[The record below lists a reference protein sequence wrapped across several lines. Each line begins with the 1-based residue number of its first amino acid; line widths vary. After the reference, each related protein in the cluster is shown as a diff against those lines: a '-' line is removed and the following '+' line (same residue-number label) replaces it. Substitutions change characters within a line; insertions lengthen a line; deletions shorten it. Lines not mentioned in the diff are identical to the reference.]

1 MFTSKCKERKGFV
14 LGTCRQNFIFGACCV
29 DEAVEGASD
38 LSQNSTD
45 ASGILSS
52 IEKLLSKLDKPALIL
67 SNGQIMPIQEVD
79 KTRPLPSSDP
89 NEDELEQES
98 EETTTKNSVKI
109 EENNI
114 ESMMDSLL
122 DSVIEKFDSELPNLL
137 DELSTEEMMDNDQE
151 TTELPKLE
159 SIQAGAL
166 VSSTQT

>member
-1 MFTSKCKERKGFV
+1 MNGKPTLAG
-14 LGTCRQNFIFGACCV
+14 RQNFIFGACCV

-109 EENNI
+109 EDTVKNRQNRINWKWEYVVTCVT
-114 ESMMDSLL
+114 LL
-122 DSVIEKFDSELPNLL
+122 
-137 DELSTEEMMDNDQE
+137 T
-151 TTELPKLE
+151 
-159 SIQAGAL
+159 
-166 VSSTQT
+166 